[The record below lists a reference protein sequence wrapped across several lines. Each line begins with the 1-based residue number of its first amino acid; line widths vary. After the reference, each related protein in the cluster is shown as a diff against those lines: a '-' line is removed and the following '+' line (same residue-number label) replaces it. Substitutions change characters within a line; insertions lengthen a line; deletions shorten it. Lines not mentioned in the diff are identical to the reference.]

1 QDRGSSRGGAV
12 VPREAPPEVRRT
24 LTHGSLRAILALRSR
39 TPAPLGGPAG
49 AARERH
55 PPEWRPS
62 MAARDTHGSL
72 RAILALRSRTPAPL
86 GGPAGVARKR
96 HPPEW
101 RPSIAARDTVKRPP
115 HPLSAA
121 ELAEAALLGDLAVV
135 LIVLGWVLPG
145 GALFQVAAVTP
156 FAALAARRRT
166 RAVVLGTLAAMT
178 VSF

>member
-1 QDRGSSRGGAV
+1 SAGGARPRLERAGSLGVHLAGRALQDRGPPRGGAL
-12 VPREAPPEVRRT
+12 VPREAPPEVRGT
-24 LTHGSLRAILALRSR
+24 L
-39 TPAPLGGPAG
+39 
-49 AARERH
+49 
-55 PPEWRPS
+55 
-62 MAARDTHGSL
+62 THGSL

-86 GGPAGVARKR
+86 GGPAGVARRR